1 MLVALMIIEV
11 TDLVFALDSI
21 PAVRAITTNLFI
33 GITLNIFAIRGF
45 RSLYFLLAGMMEKFY
60 YLKPGLASILA
71 FVGIKIMISEYY
83 EIPLVLSIA
92 VIFGILAFV
101 VVLSTIRSKKLI
113 NNLFIY
119 FTFNLY
125 AVFFL

>member
-1 MLVALMIIEV
+1 
-11 TDLVFALDSI
+11 
-21 PAVRAITTNLFI
+21 
-33 GITLNIFAIRGF
+33 
-45 RSLYFLLAGMMEKFY
+45 MMEKFY

-101 VVLSTIRSKKLI
+101 VVLSTIRSKKI
-113 NNLFIY
+113 DK
-119 FTFNLY
+119 
-125 AVFFL
+125 